1 MPKDFPI
8 EKLIRDV
15 PDFPKPGILFKD
27 ITPLLQSPEGLA
39 ATIAL
44 LDRAVPA
51 SNYDV
56 VCGIES
62 RGFIFGSALALKAG
76 KGFVPIRKP
85 GKLPYKTAKES
96 YELEYGRDSVEIHI
110 DALSAGQR
118 VLIVDDLLATGGTM
132 AAAAKLVKSVGGQP
146 VAALVVIELE
156 FLKGRAR
163 LGSMPVHSLIR
174 Y

>member
-1 MPKDFPI
+1 MI

-27 ITPLLQSPEGLA
+27 ITPLLQDAQGLA
-39 ATIAL
+39 ETIARL
-44 LDRAVPA
+44 ERTVPA
-51 SNYDV
+51 ATYDI

-62 RGFIFGSALALKAG
+62 RGFIFGTALALKAG

-96 YELEYGRDSVEIHI
+96 YELEYGHDTIEVHI
-110 DALSAGQR
+110 DALKHGLR

-132 AAAAKLVKSVGGQP
+132 AAAASLIRRIGGQP
-146 VAALVVIELE
+146 IAAAVVIELA
-156 FLKGRAR
+156 FLKGRER
-163 LGSMPVHSLIR
+163 LGSLPVHSLIR